1 MAISGG
7 LLLLLLQQRHELLLA
22 AANHGHKTNAIALCN
37 GAGPAFQLHET
48 PVREIDDFSILVAL
62 GWKEK
67 KLHPFFLNPDLGDS
81 PDLVIIKHSRAEGL
95 ESRELCGD
103 IVMLEPVL

>member
-1 MAISGG
+1 MAVSGG
-7 LLLLLLQQRHELLLA
+7 LHLLLLQQRHELLLA
-22 AANHGHKTNAIALCN
+22 AANHGHETNAIPLRN

-67 KLHPFFLNPDLGDS
+67 KLHPLFLNPDLGDS
-81 PDLVIIKHSRAEGL
+81 PDLVIIKDSRTESLEGG
-95 ESRELCGD
+95 ELS
-103 IVMLEPVL
+103 